1 MNAAADHNK
10 TSLGAELKIINKAA
24 WPLAL
29 MVLLFWALVA
39 VPHFAEV
46 AKIQP
51 GGLKMPDAVFYA
63 LLNLAGLVM
72 AAYVVMAFYVNAD
85 AKRRQMNR
93 VLWTLLVIFV
103 PNAIGF
109 IVYFILRQPI
119 ASPCPKCR
127 SLVRQDFLVCPSC
140 GHGLAPTCPT
150 CHRAVEAGWM
160 NCAYCGTKLG

>member
-1 MNAAADHNK
+1 MTPQISSK
-10 TSLGAELKIINKAA
+10 KVSLRDEIKIIHPAG
-24 WPLAL
+24 WVLSGLAL
-29 MVLLFWALVA
+29 LLWLAFAVPKILAMIAREPIPLVA
-39 VPHFAEV
+39 SV
-46 AKIQP
+46 
-51 GGLKMPDAVFYA
+51 GGPI
-63 LLNLAGLVM
+63 LLMAGIIIPAATLLV
-72 AAYVVMAFYVNAD
+72 FYVNAD

-140 GHGLAPTCPT
+140 GHGLAPACPT

-160 NCAYCGTKLG
+160 NCAYCGTELG

>member
-29 MVLLFWALVA
+29 TVLLLWVLFA

-46 AKIQP
+46 AKIKHDGP
-51 GGLKMPDAVFYA
+51 RMPLWL
-63 LLNLAGLVM
+63 LLNFAGLVM
-72 AAYVVMAFYVNAD
+72 AAYVVLVFYVNAD

-127 SLVRQDFLVCPSC
+127 SLVRQDFLVCPAC
-140 GHGLAPTCPT
+140 GHGLAPACPT
-150 CHRAVEAGWM
+150 CHRAVEAGWA
-160 NCAYCGTKLG
+160 NCAYCGTKLN